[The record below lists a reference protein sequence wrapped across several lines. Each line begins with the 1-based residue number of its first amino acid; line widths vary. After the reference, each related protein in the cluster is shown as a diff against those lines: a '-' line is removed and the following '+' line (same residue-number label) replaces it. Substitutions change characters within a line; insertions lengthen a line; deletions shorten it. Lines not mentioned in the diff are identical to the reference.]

1 MDLGTINYQI
11 GDPNT
16 ALAAVAV
23 NLTIEPLLAAV
34 LLAFFGWMIISAWR
48 SV

>member
-16 ALAAVAV
+16 ALATVAV
-23 NLTIEPLLAAV
+23 DVTIEPLLGLV
-34 LLAFFGWMIISAWR
+34 ILAGFAWMIMNLWR
-48 SV
+48 SM